1 MQTRDVLLMVLV
13 AFLWAICFPL
23 IQVGLGEAQPL
34 VFAAARAAL
43 AGVLVLLLAVWLD
56 RPWPSGLA
64 NLGLIAAIGLSF
76 TGLGFGGMFL
86 GGGKISPGL
95 ATVLANIQPLIAAV
109 LAMIFLSERLTP
121 RIGTGLLL
129 GFVGV
134 VVMSLPSLSGPDHAA
149 GMQAFLWIS
158 LGAVGT
164 AVGNVL
170 LKALAGRADVLMAT
184 GLQLLVGAVALA
196 VGAQALGEG
205 WEIAWTMRFVASL
218 VGLAVFGTAL
228 MTALW
233 YYLLARAPLNRLNTF
248 TFLTPVFGLLLG
260 GLFFEERLNLVQ
272 VLGIVVT
279 ILGIQ
284 LVATEPGRRTAAG
297 RRG

>member
-1 MQTRDVLLMVLV
+1 MSIRDALLMVLV

-23 IQVGLGEAQPL
+23 IEVGLGDAPPL
-34 VFAAARAAL
+34 VFAATRAVL
-43 AGVLVLLLAVWLD
+43 AGALLILLAVWLG
-56 RPWPSGLA
+56 RPWPRGFV
-64 NLGLIAAIGLSF
+64 NLGLIAAIGVSF

-109 LAMIFLSERLTP
+109 LAVIFLSERLTP

-129 GFVGV
+129 GFIGV
-134 VVMSLPSLSGPDHAA
+134 VVMSLPSLSGSEHAA
-149 GMQAFLWIS
+149 GMQAFLWIT

-170 LKALAGRADVLMAT
+170 LKALAGRADVLMVT
-184 GLQLLVGAVALA
+184 GLQLLIGALALA
-196 VGAQALGEG
+196 VGAQAVGED
-205 WEIAWTMRFVASL
+205 WSVDWTSRFVASL

-233 YYLLARAPLNRLNTF
+233 YHLLQRASLNRLNTF

-260 GLFFEERLNLVQ
+260 GLFFDERLDSIQLI
-272 VLGIVVT
+272 GILVT

-284 LVATEPGRRTAAG
+284 RVATRPSPTKERVL
-297 RRG
+297 

>member
-1 MQTRDVLLMVLV
+1 MSIRDVLLMVLV

-23 IQVGLGEAQPL
+23 IQVGLGAAPPL
-34 VFAAARAAL
+34 VFAATRAAL
-43 AGVLVLLLAVWLD
+43 AGILVLLLAVFSG
-56 RPWPSGLA
+56 RPWPRGFF

-86 GGGKISPGL
+86 GGGEISPGL
-95 ATVLANIQPLIAAV
+95 ATVLANTQPLIAAV
-109 LAMIFLSERLTP
+109 LAVIVLSERITP

-134 VVMSLPSLSGPDHAA
+134 LVMSLPGLSGPDHDA
-149 GMQAFLWIS
+149 GMRAFLWLT

-170 LKALAGRADVLMAT
+170 LKVLAGRADVLMVT
-184 GLQLLVGAVALA
+184 GLQLCIGAAALA
-196 VGAQALGEG
+196 VGAQALGED
-205 WEIAWTMRFVASL
+205 WDIAWTARFIASI

-228 MTALW
+228 MNALW
-233 YYLLARAPLNRLNTF
+233 YYLLSRASLNRLNTF

-260 GLFFEERLNLVQ
+260 GLFFEERFGSIQ
-272 VLGIVVT
+272 VVGIIVTVV
-279 ILGIQ
+279 GIH
-284 LVATEPGRRTAAG
+284 LVATTSDHSATRTL
-297 RRG
+297 

>member
-1 MQTRDVLLMVLV
+1 MRIRNILLMVLV

-23 IQVGLGEAQPL
+23 IQVGLGAAPPL
-34 VFAAARAAL
+34 VFAATRAAL
-43 AGVLVLLLAVWLD
+43 AGVLVLLLAVCLG
-56 RPWPSGLA
+56 RPWPRDFVNQS
-64 NLGLIAAIGLSF
+64 LIAAIGLSF

-95 ATVLANIQPLIAAV
+95 ATVLANTQPLIAAV
-109 LAMIFLSERLTP
+109 LAMIFLSERVTP

-134 VVMSLPSLSGPDHAA
+134 LVMSLPSLSGPGHEA
-149 GMQAFLWIS
+149 GMQAFLWIT

-170 LKALAGRADVLMAT
+170 LKALAGRTDVLMVT
-184 GLQLLVGAVALA
+184 GLQLCVGAAALA
-196 VGAQALGEG
+196 VGAQALGED
-205 WEIAWTMRFVASL
+205 WEITWTTRFVLSV

-233 YYLLARAPLNRLNTF
+233 YYLLARASLNRLNTF
-248 TFLTPVFGLLLG
+248 TFLTPIFGLLLG
-260 GLFFEERLNLVQ
+260 GLFFDERLNLIQ
-272 VLGIVVT
+272 GIGVIVTVV
-279 ILGIQ
+279 GIQ
-284 LVATEPGRRTAAG
+284 LVATKGGRSATRTL
-297 RRG
+297 

>member
-1 MQTRDVLLMVLV
+1 MGIRDILLMVLV

-23 IQVGLGEAQPL
+23 IQVGLGAAPPL
-34 VFAAARAAL
+34 VFAAIRAAL
-43 AGVLVLLLAVWLD
+43 AGVLVLLLAVWLG
-56 RPWPSGLA
+56 RPRPRGWA
-64 NLGLIAAIGLSF
+64 NLTLITAIGLSF

-109 LAMIFLSERLTP
+109 LAVIFLSERLTP

-134 VVMSLPSLSGPDHAA
+134 VVMSLPTLSGPDHAA

-184 GLQLLVGAVALA
+184 GLQLLVGAVALTA
-196 VGAQALGEG
+196 AAQALGEG
-205 WEIAWTMRFVASL
+205 WDITWTNRFVASL
-218 VGLAVFGTAL
+218 IGLAVFGTAL
-228 MTALW
+228 MTGLW

-260 GLFFEERLNLVQ
+260 GLFFDERLGPVQIIGILVT
-272 VLGIVVT
+272 L
-279 ILGIQ
+279 LGIQ
-284 LVATEPGRRTAAG
+284 RVATRPSPAKEGTL
-297 RRG
+297 

>member
-1 MQTRDVLLMVLV
+1 MGIREVLLMVLIT
-13 AFLWAICFPL
+13 FLWAICFPL
-23 IQVGLGEAQPL
+23 IEVGLGGAPPL
-34 VFAAARAAL
+34 VFAAIRAGL
-43 AGVLVLLLAVWLD
+43 AGVLVLLLAIGLG

-64 NLGLIAAIGLSF
+64 NLGLITAIGLSF

-86 GGGKISPGL
+86 GGGKISPGV

-109 LAMIFLSERLTP
+109 LAMIFLSERLTS

-134 VVMSLPSLSGPDHAA
+134 VVMSLPSMSGPDHAA
-149 GMQAFLWIS
+149 GMQAFIWIS

-170 LKALAGRADVLMAT
+170 LKALAGRADVLMTT
-184 GLQLLVGAVALA
+184 GLQLLIGAVALA
-196 VGAQALGEG
+196 AGTHALNED
-205 WEIAWTMRFVASL
+205 WHIAWTMRFVISL
-218 VGLAVFGTAL
+218 IGLAVFGTAL
-228 MTALW
+228 MIALW

-260 GLFFEERLNLVQ
+260 GLFFGERFGLVQ
-272 VLGIVVT
+272 ALGILVT

-284 LVATEPGRRTAAG
+284 LVANKSRAA
-297 RRG
+297 RQRPL

>member
-1 MQTRDVLLMVLV
+1 MRIRNILLMVLV

-23 IQVGLGEAQPL
+23 IQVGLGAAPPL
-34 VFAAARAAL
+34 VFAATRAAL
-43 AGVLVLLLAVWLD
+43 AGVLVLLLAVCLG
-56 RPWPSGLA
+56 RPWPRGFVNQS
-64 NLGLIAAIGLSF
+64 LIAAIGLSF

-95 ATVLANIQPLIAAV
+95 ATVLANTQPLIAAV
-109 LAMIFLSERLTP
+109 LAMIFLSERITP

-134 VVMSLPSLSGPDHAA
+134 LVMSLPSLSGPGHEA
-149 GMQAFLWIS
+149 GMQAFLWIT

-170 LKALAGRADVLMAT
+170 LKALAGRTDVLMVT
-184 GLQLLVGAVALA
+184 GLQLCVGATALA
-196 VGAQALGEG
+196 VGAQALGED
-205 WEIAWTMRFVASL
+205 WEITWTTRFVLSV

-233 YYLLARAPLNRLNTF
+233 YYLLARASLNRLNTF

-260 GLFFEERLNLVQ
+260 GLFFDERLNLIQ
-272 VLGIVVT
+272 GIGVIVTVV
-279 ILGIQ
+279 GIQ
-284 LVATEPGRRTAAG
+284 LVATKGGRSATRTL
-297 RRG
+297 

>member
-1 MQTRDVLLMVLV
+1 MGIRDILLMTLV

-23 IQVGLGEAQPL
+23 IQVGLGTASPL
-34 VFAAARAAL
+34 VFAATRAAL
-43 AGVLVLLLAVWLD
+43 AGVLVLLLAVW
-56 RPWPSGLA
+56 RGRAWPRGWG

-109 LAMIFLSERLTP
+109 LAVIFLSERLAP
-121 RIGTGLLL
+121 RIGIGLFL
-129 GFVGV
+129 GFIGV

-149 GMQAFLWIS
+149 SMQAFLWIT

-170 LKALAGRADVLMAT
+170 LKALAGRADVLMVTA
-184 GLQLLVGAVALA
+184 LQLLVGAVALA
-196 VGAQALGEG
+196 AGAQALGEG
-205 WEIAWTMRFVASL
+205 WHIDWTMRFVVSL
-218 VGLAVFGTAL
+218 FGLAVFGTAL
-228 MTALW
+228 MTVLW

-260 GLFFEERLNLVQ
+260 GLFFGERLGPIQ
-272 VLGIVVT
+272 VVGILVT

-284 LVATEPGRRTAAG
+284 RVATRSSRSMERTLK
-297 RRG
+297 

>member
-1 MQTRDVLLMVLV
+1 MGIRNILLMVLV

-23 IQVGLGEAQPL
+23 IQVGLGAAPPL
-34 VFAAARAAL
+34 VFAATRAAL
-43 AGVLVLLLAVWLD
+43 AGLLVLLLAVCLG
-56 RPWPSGLA
+56 RPWPRGFVNQS
-64 NLGLIAAIGLSF
+64 LIAAIGLSF

-95 ATVLANIQPLIAAV
+95 ATVLANTQPLIAAV
-109 LAMIFLSERLTP
+109 LAMIFLSERVTP

-134 VVMSLPSLSGPDHAA
+134 LVMSLPSLSGPGHEA
-149 GMQAFLWIS
+149 GMQAFLWIT

-170 LKALAGRADVLMAT
+170 LKALAGRTDVLMVT
-184 GLQLLVGAVALA
+184 GLQLCVGAAALA
-196 VGAQALGEG
+196 VGAQALGED
-205 WEIAWTMRFVASL
+205 WEITWTTRFVLSV

-233 YYLLARAPLNRLNTF
+233 YYLLARASLNRLNTF

-260 GLFFEERLNLVQ
+260 GLFFDERLNLIQ
-272 VLGIVVT
+272 GIGVIVTVV
-279 ILGIQ
+279 GIQ
-284 LVATEPGRRTAAG
+284 LVATKGGRSATRTL
-297 RRG
+297 